1 MTSIQ
6 VTVCLVLLGVFS
18 VIFGA
23 LSDTL
28 SLKRLFL
35 LGYVVLG
42 IGSVVGFVFQ
52 SSFYG
57 VVAGRLLQTVGQA
70 SFGSLYLV
78 LVSRYIDKDEK
89 IKYYALF
96 SGSFQLAQ
104 IIGVFCGGFIST
116 YIHWKILFVIPLVV
130 FLVLPLILKNLPEE
144 EQKERGHIDVCGIGL
159 LSITILLIILSLD
172 FKLPLLMA
180 VAVIVGVGFFL
191 YISKKKDAFIT
202 IDFFKNPAY
211 VWGIV
216 AEFFV
221 FSAQFAFPFIYSF
234 VINGIYGKTLDMVS
248 YVLLPGYCASA
259 VVCLFFLTKIVKR
272 FKNLG
277 TLLIGAGT
285 ITAGLILTALIL
297 PSGLIG
303 LAIAGVIVM
312 VGYAVVYSPM
322 VDTIVGTLDEAHLGC
337 GIGLNDMIINVSGS
351 LGITVVSSLMSGIKL
366 ESYATAMDAIAH
378 YQWIFAGMAVAI
390 FVSVL
395 VLVLKKKTIYRQ

>member
-104 IIGVFCGGFIST
+104 IIGVF
-116 YIHWKILFVIPLVV
+116 
-130 FLVLPLILKNLPEE
+130 
-144 EQKERGHIDVCGIGL
+144 CGIGL

-378 YQWIFAGMAVAI
+378 YQWILAGMAVAI